1 MKIRLFSK
9 SVVFFLAFLSCCLFA
24 LDSKTLLQNKW
35 TLGSKYSDINY
46 SAPEI
51 EFLKNGKYH
60 ITTYVGIEHKE
71 AVYEGSYKLKNDV
84 LTISQ
89 PAKIISVISIL
100 R

>member
-1 MKIRLFSK
+1 MREVGNMKIRLFSK
-9 SVVFFLAFLSCCLFA
+9 SVVFFLFSVFI
-24 LDSKTLLQNKW
+24 LQSICIR
-35 TLGSKYSDINY
+35 LNY